1 MSLVRFRPR
10 APSFPGGGASL
21 LPGLI
26 LTAVSALVSLAVTF
40 FVMRNAQYLQV
51 MANPNGRS
59 SHTRPTP
66 SGGGLGI
73 VAGGAVAALST
84 AASTPW
90 PTVLVLILGLVMAGV
105 GFLDDRRPVPAA
117 YRLAA
122 QLALAGFMA
131 AICIPATQLAAGL
144 GLPLPGFVVVLLAV
158 AGTVYWVNIF
168 NFMDGIDGIAG
179 SEAAFMLAGAALLA
193 GTVQPAL
200 LTQPYFWWLVAT
212 AAAGAAF
219 LILNWAPAK
228 IFMGDA
234 GSTFL
239 GFIIAFFALATVALG
254 WLSIWQWLILGA
266 LFVTDASVTLVRRL
280 QLKERLFEAH
290 RRHAYQ
296 RLSRRWTSHSRATG
310 LYIAINV
317 LWLLPM
323 SALAGDRYLGLLVAA
338 LAYAPLVLLM
348 LRLGAGQPEEKAA

>member
-1 MSLVRFRPR
+1 M
-10 APSFPGGGASL
+10 L

-26 LTAVSALVSLAVTF
+26 LAVLAALVSLAVSF
-40 FVMRNAQYLQV
+40 FVMRNAEYLQV
-51 MANPNGRS
+51 MANPNARS

-84 AASTPW
+84 AMSTPW
-90 PTVLVLILGLVMAGV
+90 PTLLVLVAGLIMAAV
-105 GFLDDRRPVPAA
+105 GFLDDRKPLPAT

-122 QLALAGFMA
+122 QTALAGILA
-131 AICIPATQLAAGL
+131 ALCVPMTQFAAGL
-144 GLPLPGFVVVLLAV
+144 GLPLPGFVVLLACV

-168 NFMDGIDGIAG
+168 NFMDGIDGIAA

-193 GTVQPAL
+193 VWAQPAL
-200 LTQPYFWWLVAT
+200 VEQPVFWWLVAT
-212 AAAGAAF
+212 AAASAAF
-219 LILNWAPAK
+219 LVLNWAPAK

-254 WLSIWQWLILGA
+254 WLTLWQWLILGA
-266 LFVTDASVTLVRRL
+266 LFFADATVTLVRRL
-280 QLKERLFEAH
+280 RLRERLSQAH

-296 RLSRRWTSHSRATG
+296 RLSRRWKSHRKATG

-317 LWLLPM
+317 IWLLPM
-323 SALAGDRYLGLLVAA
+323 AGLAGDRLFGLFAA
-338 LAYAPLVLLM
+338 IAAYVPVVVLM
-348 LRLGAGQPEEKAA
+348 VMAGAGRPEEQPA